1 MKSGIIKKV
10 NGGKLYIVG
19 TPIGN
24 LEDITHRALRIL
36 KEVDIIAS
44 EDTRR
49 TKILLEHYGIR
60 KQMISYNEHNSKER
74 TEELLAQ
81 LRSGKNIALVSDAGT
96 PCISDPG
103 SYLVKRAREEGFKVI
118 PLPGPSSVI
127 TALSVSGLNFRS
139 FLFSGFLPE
148 RCNAR
153 AEVFKS
159 WRMYDHPIVF
169 FESPHR
175 IINTLDEIIESFP
188 DSHLIIFR
196 EITKVHEEVIEGR
209 PEDVR
214 RELLKKGSI
223 KGELIGVI
231 SINNKSEQNN
241 TQLKEVLSRLLD
253 KGWTKEEIK
262 DIIGVLKNASR
273 NEIYREFLRLKEGG

>member
-1 MKSGIIKKV
+1 MN
-10 NGGKLYIVG
+10 NGNLYVVG

-24 LEDITHRALRIL
+24 LEDITQRALRIL

-49 TKILLEHYGIR
+49 TGVLLKHYGIR
-60 KQMISYNEHNSKER
+60 KKMVSYNEYNSKKR
-74 TEELLAQ
+74 TEELLTQ
-81 LRSGKNIALVSDAGT
+81 LRIGKNIALVSDAGT

-148 RCNAR
+148 RSNAR
-153 AEVFKS
+153 AGVFEN

-196 EITKVHEEVIEGR
+196 EITKIHEEVIEGR
-209 PEDVR
+209 PEDVK
-214 RELLKKGSI
+214 RELLKRGSI
-223 KGELIGVI
+223 KGELIGII
-231 SINNKSEQNN
+231 SINKSEQSNI
-241 TQLKEVLSRLLD
+241 LLREVLSKLLD
-253 KGWTKEEIK
+253 AGWTKEEIK
-262 DIIGVLKNASR
+262 NIIGVLKNASR
-273 NEIYREFLRLKEGG
+273 NEIYREFLRLKEGGLR